1 MAPSDKPM
9 EGDNVVLR
17 CKADKLIYSNL
28 TWLAVTNMSELVE
41 SAQPCHSLTLRSR
54 PMLQAVQSTL
64 QGTNITLELTL
75 PNASRQD
82 EGLYACQVVN
92 IKTATRTCILRR
104 LTLKGPCV
112 CIHSTLYTVIKKQ
125 FVLLKADNVHVLLQ
139 ISQL

>member
-1 MAPSDKPM
+1 M

-41 SAQPCHSLTLRSR
+41 SAQPCHSLALRSR
-54 PMLQAVQSTL
+54 PMLQAVHSTVH
-64 QGTNITLELTL
+64 GTNITLELTL

-104 LTLKGPCV
+104 LTLKGSCFCTFV
-112 CIHSTLYTVIKKQ
+112 CLVVKKQ
-125 FVLLKADNVHVLLQ
+125 SSSCRRQTTSIYLLQ
-139 ISQL
+139 IS